1 MTHLIE
7 SPQSERE
14 EEIENYVA
22 PIAKEGRM
30 NVLIADDSGVSRR
43 LLESSIKKWGY
54 ESVTATDG
62 KQAWEML
69 QSNDAPRLVVL
80 DWMMPGFT
88 GPEVCR
94 MLRAKNAEPY
104 TYVLLLTSRDQKED
118 LIEGMESGADD
129 YLSKPFNQQELKVR
143 LRAGRRIVELQY
155 ELLRAREALRVQ
167 ATIDSLTGLKN
178 RGMIFERLCAEMER
192 SKREH
197 TPCGILILDI
207 DHFKVVNDTEGHAA
221 GDTVLRQLALR
232 FRENIRPYDAA
243 GRYGGE
249 EFLILLP
256 GCDLSNTVK
265 QAERLRRLIADK
277 PIHHNGKA
285 FQVTASFGATCYA
298 PSMTAEQLV
307 QIADEALYRAKNC
320 GRNRVEYQDAAATIQ
335 KVIIQTAF

>member
-7 SPQSERE
+7 SPQCARE
-14 EEIENYVA
+14 EGIENYVA

-43 LLESSIKKWGY
+43 LLESTIKKWGY

-69 QSNDAPRLVVL
+69 QSIDAPRLVVL

-118 LIEGMESGADD
+118 LIEGMDSGADD

-178 RGMIFERLCAEMER
+178 RGMIFERLCTEMER
-192 SKREH
+192 SKRER
-197 TPCGILILDI
+197 TPCGIVILDI

-232 FRENIRPYDAA
+232 FRENIRPYDAV

-256 GCDLSNTVK
+256 GCDLSNTVN

-277 PIHHNGKA
+277 PIHHNGVA
-285 FQVTASFGATCYA
+285 LQVTASFGATCYA

-307 QIADEALYRAKNC
+307 QIADEALYRAKNG
-320 GRNRVEYQDAAATIQ
+320 GRNRVEAQEPGATIQ
-335 KVIIQTAF
+335 EAMIQTAF